1 MIFKSKIV
9 SSLFFSRI
17 SNNIF
22 GHDRV
27 DIAHISVFGT
37 CIQHLW
43 IEVTRL
49 YRENHIEYIFSHY
62 KDYFW
67 QGYINE
73 RMYQNKRLSIHH
85 TIISLI
91 SLRHIYNNLVTLNN
105 QIVQSRTIHLTRIP
119 IHSSRNSLRQTNTEK
134 R

>member
-1 MIFKSKIV
+1 MID
-9 SSLFFSRI
+9 
-17 SNNIF
+17 IF
-22 GHDRV
+22 ALL
-27 DIAHISVFGT
+27 I
-37 CIQHLW
+37 
-43 IEVTRL
+43 
-49 YRENHIEYIFSHY
+49 
-62 KDYFW
+62 
-67 QGYINE
+67 INE

-119 IHSSRNSLRQTNTEK
+119 IHLSRNSLRQTNTEK